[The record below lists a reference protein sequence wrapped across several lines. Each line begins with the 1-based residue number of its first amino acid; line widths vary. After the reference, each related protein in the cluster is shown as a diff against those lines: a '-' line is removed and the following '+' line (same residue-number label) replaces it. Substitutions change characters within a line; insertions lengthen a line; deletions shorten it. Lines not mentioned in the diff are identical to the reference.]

1 MSLASISFILSHLAQ
16 DKSFGNKVARVLE
29 LVNEET
35 QQDDLENVDDDKDP
49 VPGVEVEEEKEEE
62 NEGDD
67 WVEDLD
73 NQMMDAKVMKKG
85 KQKMIIVDLPNPKGK
100 WVKQNH
106 EAND

>member
-29 LVNEET
+29 LVNEEN
-35 QQDDLENVDDDKDP
+35 QQDEKDP

>member
-73 NQMMDAKVMKKG
+73 NRIMDAKVMKKG

-100 WVKQNH
+100 WVKQNQVLFG
-106 EAND
+106 